1 MSPRT
6 KEQYEEIRKES
17 QDKILSAALELFSN
31 HGFHQTS
38 VNMIAKKAGVS
49 QGLLYRYFES
59 KEALLDVIIKH
70 AFNDIFSILPESSQF
85 KTSNEY
91 LQNFIVNILE
101 EAIKFA
107 DHWRLFFILILHD
120 EISQKYSSEFMQYSK
135 NMVDYF
141 KELFIKFGSPDPEL
155 DAFLFHTALDGI
167 IITLILSPSDV
178 SIRKIAERLV
188 EIYFN
193 KKKRKS

>member
-155 DAFLFHTALDGI
+155 DTFLFHTALDGI